1 MATSKQPARV
11 RFAPSPTGL
20 THLGSART
28 ALYNFLLAKQ
38 TGGKFFL
45 RIEDTDQKRYDPN
58 AEQDL
63 ISSLK
68 WLGLAWDE
76 GPDVG
81 GPHGPYY
88 QSKRK
93 DIYRKHA
100 EELIEKG
107 KAFYCFCTTEELK
120 VVREGQQKRHEQPHY
135 SGKCRIIP
143 VDEAKQRVKNGE
155 SHVVRFKAPKDGSI
169 TVVDKLRGAI
179 TVENSQIDD
188 MVLLKSDGHAV
199 YHLAAMVDDHLM
211 EISHVLR
218 SEEWLP
224 SLPLH
229 AHIYEAFGWQQPIWV
244 HLSVFLKPSGKGKMS
259 KRETEQMRLTGQSI
273 FVKDFADLGYLP
285 EGVVNWIA
293 LMGWSFDDHTEFFT
307 MADLIEKF
315 DIENLNPSPAAI
327 DFKKLDHFNGLHIRA
342 LPQKELAKRLVPYF
356 KKAGFEV
363 DAGQLMPIIPI
374 IQTRMTT
381 LDEGPELAGFFFK
394 EEIAPPVEMLVGKD
408 MSAEQSARAVR
419 KGVEILEVLPEFSA
433 ANAEAPMRAVAEEL
447 GLKAGQ
453 FFGILRNAVTGQ
465 EISPP
470 LFESMEIVGRDT
482 VLARLKRGL
491 DELEKISKNPE
502 PPQTTLKK

>member
-1 MATSKQPARV
+1 MPNTKNAGKPVRV

-28 ALYNFLLAKQ
+28 ALYNYLLGRQ
-38 TGGKFFL
+38 LGGKFIL
-45 RIEDTDQKRYDPN
+45 RIEDTDQKRFDAS
-58 AEQDL
+58 AEADL
-63 ISSLK
+63 INSLK
-68 WLGLAWDE
+68 WLGLTWNE

-81 GPHGPYY
+81 GPYAPYY
-88 QSKRK
+88 QSKRS

-100 EELIEKG
+100 EDLVEKG
-107 KAFYCFCTTEELK
+107 SAFYCFCSPEELK
-120 VVREGQQKRHEQPHY
+120 VVREAQQKRHEQPHY
-135 SGKCRIIP
+135 SGKCRNIP
-143 VDEAKQRVKNGE
+143 PEEAKQRVKNGE
-155 SHVVRFKAPKDGSI
+155 SHVVRFKAPKEGHI
-169 TVVDKLRGAI
+169 TVVDKLRGEI
-179 TVENSQIDD
+179 TVENSKIDD
-188 MVLLKSDGHAV
+188 MVLLKSDGFAL

-211 EISHVLR
+211 EITHVLR

-229 AHIYEAFGWQQPIWV
+229 AHIYKSFGWEQPEWV

-273 FVKDFADLGYLP
+273 FVKDLANLGYIP

-293 LMGWSFDDHTEFFT
+293 LMGWSYDDHTEFFT
-307 MADLIEKF
+307 MHDLIDKF
-315 DIENLNPSPAAI
+315 DLGKLNPSPAAI

-342 LPQKELAKRLVPYF
+342 LAPKDLAKRLVPYF
-356 KKAGFEV
+356 EKAGYTV
-363 DAGQLMPIIPI
+363 DAGQLAPIIPI

-381 LDEGPELAGFFFK
+381 LDEGPELAGFFFR

-408 MSAEQSARAVR
+408 MTAAQSAAAVR
-419 KGVEILEVLPEFSA
+419 KAVEILEVLPEFSA

-465 EISPP
+465 EVSPP
-470 LFESMEIVGRDT
+470 LFESMEIIGRDV
-482 VLARLKRGL
+482 VLGRLKRAIS
-491 DELEKISKNPE
+491 ELEKIAEKS
-502 PPQTTLKK
+502 

>member
-1 MATSKQPARV
+1 MPNTKNAGKPVRV

-28 ALYNFLLAKQ
+28 ALYNYLLGRQ
-38 TGGKFFL
+38 LGGKFIL
-45 RIEDTDQKRYDPN
+45 RIEDTDQKRFDAS
-58 AEQDL
+58 AEADL
-63 ISSLK
+63 INSLK
-68 WLGLAWDE
+68 WLGLTWNE

-81 GPHGPYY
+81 GPYAPYY
-88 QSKRK
+88 QSKRS

-100 EELIEKG
+100 EDLVEKG
-107 KAFYCFCTTEELK
+107 SAFYCFCSPEELK
-120 VVREGQQKRHEQPHY
+120 VVREAQQKRHEQPHY
-135 SGKCRIIP
+135 SGKCRNIP
-143 VDEAKQRVKNGE
+143 PEEAKQRVKNGE
-155 SHVVRFKAPKDGSI
+155 SHVVRFKAPKEGHI
-169 TVVDKLRGAI
+169 TVVDKLRGEI
-179 TVENSQIDD
+179 TVENSKIDD
-188 MVLLKSDGHAV
+188 MVLLKSDGFAL

-211 EISHVLR
+211 EITHVLR

-229 AHIYEAFGWQQPIWV
+229 AHIYKSFGWEQPEWV

-273 FVKDFADLGYLP
+273 FVKDLANLGYIP

-293 LMGWSFDDHTEFFT
+293 LMGWSYDDHTEFFT
-307 MADLIEKF
+307 MHDLIDKF
-315 DIENLNPSPAAI
+315 DLGKLNPSPAAI

-342 LPQKELAKRLVPYF
+342 LAPKDLAKRLVPYF
-356 KKAGFEV
+356 EKAGYTV
-363 DAGQLMPIIPI
+363 DAGQLAPIIPI

-381 LDEGPELAGFFFK
+381 LDEGPELAGFFFR

-408 MSAEQSARAVR
+408 MTAAQSAAAVR
-419 KGVEILEVLPEFSA
+419 KAVEILEVLPEFSA

-465 EISPP
+465 EVSPP
-470 LFESMEIVGRDT
+470 LFESMEIIGRDI
-482 VLARLKRGL
+482 VLARLKRAIS
-491 DELEKISKNPE
+491 ELEKIAEKS
-502 PPQTTLKK
+502 

>member
-1 MATSKQPARV
+1 MLKTETNPVRV

-28 ALYNFLLAKQ
+28 ALYNFLFAQ
-38 TGGKFFL
+38 QSGGKFIL

-58 AEQDL
+58 SESDL
-63 ISSLK
+63 INSLK
-68 WLGLAWDE
+68 WLGMKWDE

-81 GPHGPYY
+81 GAYAPYH
-88 QSKRK
+88 QSKRS

-100 EELIEKG
+100 EELVDKSS
-107 KAFYCFCTTEELK
+107 AFYCFCSPEELK
-120 VVREGQQKRHEQPHY
+120 VVREMQQKRHEQPHY
-135 SGKCRIIP
+135 SGKCRNIP
-143 VDEAKQRVKNGE
+143 LEEAKDRVKNGE
-155 SHVVRFKAPKDGSI
+155 KHVIRFKAPKEGSI
-169 TVVDKLRGAI
+169 TVVDKLRGEI
-179 TVENSQIDD
+179 TVENSKIDD
-188 MVLLKSDGHAV
+188 MVLLKSDGFAL

-211 EISHVLR
+211 EITHVLR

-229 AHIYEAFGWQQPIWV
+229 AHIYKAFGWEQPEWV

-259 KRETEQMRLTGQSI
+259 KRETEQMRLSGQSI
-273 FVKDFADLGYLP
+273 FVKDLADLGYIP

-307 MADLIEKF
+307 MGDLIAKF
-315 DIENLNPSPAAI
+315 DLGKLNPSPAAI

-356 KKAGFEV
+356 EKAGYSV
-363 DAGQLMPIIPI
+363 DAGQLAPIIPI

-394 EEIAPPVEMLVGKD
+394 EEIAPPVDMLIGKD
-408 MSAEQSARAVR
+408 MTVAQSAAAVR
-419 KGVEILEVLPEFSA
+419 KAVEIIEVLPEFSA
-433 ANAEAPMRAVAEEL
+433 ANAEAPMRAVADEL

-470 LFESMEIVGRDT
+470 LFESMEIVGRET
-482 VLARLKRGL
+482 VLARLTRAVS
-491 DELEKISKNPE
+491 ELEKTSESSNAN
-502 PPQTTLKK
+502 